1 MSFSKLH
8 EYDIKTCYSCQ
19 KCLFCFK
26 DLKDNFCAC
35 DLTKKPSRTDTFPNR
50 TIRAQVNW
58 LKECDKFFGYESDF
72 NKNFDLTL
80 CSACNS
86 KHDRGKSLYLDDQS
100 NISISD
106 QDDEIEIINLTEL
119 KVMLIID
126 TKKTNLPP
134 GKWLVFTTEEVN
146 NFYSF
151 QLSLNCHIQ
160 KHLDIQFISN
170 DDYEL
175 SYKTNGRKQAM
186 FSDSESTTKK
196 DSKSSKGFKKLKIN
210 HIPKEE
216 DLNETE
222 YNKAQHLQLNSA
234 RLLLWAHEIM
244 NHLTTIDVLPTYLAF
259 GMVHSI
265 KPKIDDQTIQQT
277 TTLLGSYPNMLPG
290 SYSYML
296 PGSYHIPP
304 GSYPYMPLGPYPY
317 MQPGSYPYTTPISS
331 YHQTPQTASKC
342 NISLNKFFT
351 ELDKVYN
358 GNGIY
363 TSLEKSF
370 EEQDIMVNSIKDLT
384 DNQLIEL
391 GVSKVGWLIN
401 IRREAQKY

>member
-1 MSFSKLH
+1 MSLPNPR
-8 EYDIKTCYSCQ
+8 EYDIGTCYGCQ

-26 DLKDNFCAC
+26 DLRNNFCAC

-50 TIRAQVNW
+50 TIRGRQIHNRCYKTYKTRVAQVNW

-86 KHDRGKSLYLDDQS
+86 KHDRGKSLNYLDDQS

-126 TKKTNLPP
+126 TKKTNSPP

-175 SYKTNGRKQAM
+175 SYKINGRGQAM
-186 FSDSESTTKK
+186 CINDRDDFLNFINECKELDTSAKK
-196 DSKSSKGFKKLKIN
+196 MYIYISLKNPEKSLKRKLK
-210 HIPKEE
+210 
-216 DLNETE
+216 
-222 YNKAQHLQLNSA
+222 
-234 RLLLWAHEIM
+234 
-244 NHLTTIDVLPTYLAF
+244 VLF
-259 GMVHSI
+259 I
-265 KPKIDDQTIQQT
+265 
-277 TTLLGSYPNMLPG
+277 
-290 SYSYML
+290 
-296 PGSYHIPP
+296 
-304 GSYPYMPLGPYPY
+304 
-317 MQPGSYPYTTPISS
+317 
-331 YHQTPQTASKC
+331 
-342 NISLNKFFT
+342 
-351 ELDKVYN
+351 
-358 GNGIY
+358 
-363 TSLEKSF
+363 
-370 EEQDIMVNSIKDLT
+370 
-384 DNQLIEL
+384 
-391 GVSKVGWLIN
+391 IN
-401 IRREAQKY
+401 ILL